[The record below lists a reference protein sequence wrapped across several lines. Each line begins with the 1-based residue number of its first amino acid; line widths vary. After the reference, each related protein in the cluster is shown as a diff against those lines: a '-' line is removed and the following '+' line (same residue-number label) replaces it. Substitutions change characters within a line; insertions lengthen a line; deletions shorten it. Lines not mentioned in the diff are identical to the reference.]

1 MEMQIRNRIADIVI
15 ISKDR
20 DYVWLNIDEQTFSR
34 KYRERYDKRINSL

>member
-20 DYVWLNIDEQTFSR
+20 DYVWLNTDDLISSR
-34 KYRERYDKRINSL
+34 EYRERYDKRINSL